1 MDHLRVPVDVL
12 HLRDLAKSKVTY
24 KLMGTKKQYMMTK
37 VRKPNPKSCG
47 SLDSISAHF
56 DLTPE
61 SAMDC
66 LRPVYHRSLS
76 FAFSKPDMPM
86 AEANDRANWKQRM
99 TITAE
104 LAILS
109 NCENLIGASRMFFAS
124 FVSKPA

>member
-1 MDHLRVPVDVL
+1 MYFICEIF
-12 HLRDLAKSKVTY
+12 AKSNVTY
-24 KLMGTKKQYMMTK
+24 SDMGTKKQYMITK
-37 VRKPNPKSCG
+37 VRKPNPKSWG
-47 SLDSISAHF
+47 SRDSMSAHF

-86 AEANDRANWKQRM
+86 ADANDRANWKQRM

-104 LAILS
+104 LAIRS
-109 NCENLIGASRMFFAS
+109 NCENLMGASLIFFAS
-124 FVSKPA
+124 FVSNPA